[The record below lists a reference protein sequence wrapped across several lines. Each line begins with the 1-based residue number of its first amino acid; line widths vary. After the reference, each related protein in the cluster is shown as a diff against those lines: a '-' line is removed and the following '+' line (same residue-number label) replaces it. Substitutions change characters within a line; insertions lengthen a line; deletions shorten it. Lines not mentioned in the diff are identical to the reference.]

1 MLLKKH
7 YFYCLQLGLNVIAR
21 FIKIWISFFLYS
33 NMGMATERNV
43 SIIGTGDFGRALGKI
58 LLRNKYKVVYGSRK
72 PEMASLSKID
82 KDLDGARVVSIPECI
97 RESDI
102 IILCISHSA
111 HHQLA
116 PLSGALNGK
125 MLVDVS
131 NYRTSS
137 QKPREFSIGESLQ
150 RLFPDANVV
159 KAFNTLSAYRLESD
173 QGGERRLVQ
182 ICGDSSTARD
192 KVKQLVIDLTLE
204 PVDCGGLVFA
214 RQLEAQPHE
223 FFKGWGG
230 ATIVTLLLVAVWFGY
245 GMLRFHYLKEK
256 PYKWDRFPT
265 NVVNKCMG
273 SVSISLL
280 ALVFL
285 PGCLAGFTQLIHR
298 TKYHR
303 FPSWLDAWMRMRKQL
318 GLYTLL
324 FAAVHSGL
332 SLTILTPA
340 YVSSL
345 FHSQVQTADVI
356 NGTVVINTAAS
367 RMNWSG
373 ETATVLGFFSLA
385 TLTLMGLA
393 SLPSVGASLNW
404 REWKFIQSYMGW
416 LAMALILAHILVQGL
431 SGSWLGGTPFSK
443 VVQKLK
449 FLSILLPSFVILL
462 KLFLCIPCVDYCLTR
477 IRHGYDRD
485 ADCNTYVLDMEQ
497 ENEKESKAEIII
509 RNGKIDGR
517 TAGHSNAT
525 FDVIEDQRL

>member
-1 MLLKKH
+1 M
-7 YFYCLQLGLNVIAR
+7 GL
-21 FIKIWISFFLYS
+21 
-33 NMGMATERNV
+33 ATEHKV

-58 LLRNKYKVVYGSRK
+58 LPRSKYEVIYGSRK
-72 PEMASLSKID
+72 PERANLSKID
-82 KDLDGARVVSIPECI
+82 KDLEEAKVVSIPECI

-125 MLVDVS
+125 ILVDVS
-131 NYRTSS
+131 NYRKSS
-137 QKPREFSIGESLQ
+137 QKPRDFSIGESLQ
-150 RLFPDANVV
+150 RLFPEANVV

-192 KVKQLVIDLTLE
+192 KIKQLAIDLNLE

-223 FFKGWGG
+223 LFKGWGG
-230 ATIVTLLLVAVWFGY
+230 ATIVTLLLTVVWLGY
-245 GMLRFHYLKEK
+245 GMLRYHYLKDH
-256 PYKWDRFPT
+256 PYTWDRFPT
-265 NVVNKCMG
+265 NVINKWLGCL
-273 SVSISLL
+273 SLSLL

-303 FPSWLDAWMRMRKQL
+303 FPAWLDTWMRMRKQL
-318 GLYTLL
+318 GLYALL
-324 FAAVHSGL
+324 SGAVHSGL

-340 YVSSL
+340 YFSSW
-345 FHSQVQTADVI
+345 FHSQVKTADVI

-373 ETATVLGFFSLA
+373 ETATVLGFFAIA
-385 TLTLMGLA
+385 TMTLLGLA

-404 REWKFIQSYMGW
+404 REWRFIQSYMGW
-416 LAMALILAHILVQGL
+416 LTLALALSHLLVQGL
-431 SGSWLGGTPFSK
+431 AHSWVGGAPFTK
-443 VVQKLK
+443 VVQKLS
-449 FLSILLPSFVILL
+449 FLSMLLPSFVILL
-462 KLFLCIPCVDYCLTR
+462 KLILCIPCVDYCLTR

-497 ENEKESKAEIII
+497 ENENQSRAEMII
-509 RNGKIDGR
+509 RNGKSDGR
-517 TAGHSNAT
+517 TAGHINAT
-525 FDVIEDQRL
+525 FDVIEVHRNSKSM